1 MTKLPTFATEKEAAK
16 WFANHDTAPYMDELE
31 QVKEKIPVRRTRSTK
46 ESVDLRLRS
55 DQLAAIKRT
64 AKRKGVSY
72 QTLITNWLMEK
83 LRQESPDLLRK
94 HD

>member
-1 MTKLPTFATEKEAAK
+1 MAKLPTFATEKEAAK
-16 WFANHDTAPYMDELE
+16 WFASHDTAPYMDELE

-46 ESVDLRLRS
+46 ESIDLRLRT

-72 QTLITNWLMEK
+72 QTLITKWLMEK